1 MRHPLLL
8 LSLLPLLLGT
18 SCSLLISFFIANVS
32 SRPIHIEY
40 PVPCRPDYPS
50 PTLIG
55 VRTLKHDGLSGTIHG
70 DRPAPA
76 RVQGRVDSLITYS
89 LDLLPDTAIR
99 IFDGSADFGGTVRKG
114 EIRFW
119 GVRITVD
126 TGQAAHSYEGMALV
140 DVFRK
145 WHKLVHVLEVQ

>member
-40 PVPCRPDYPS
+40 TVPCRPDCPS

-99 IFDGSADFGGTVRKG
+99 IFDGSADFGAVSAEVVCGSIISFIAVSP
-114 EIRFW
+114 I
-119 GVRITVD
+119 
-126 TGQAAHSYEGMALV
+126 SALT
-140 DVFRK
+140 RPPGA
-145 WHKLVHVLEVQ
+145 LRRSGR